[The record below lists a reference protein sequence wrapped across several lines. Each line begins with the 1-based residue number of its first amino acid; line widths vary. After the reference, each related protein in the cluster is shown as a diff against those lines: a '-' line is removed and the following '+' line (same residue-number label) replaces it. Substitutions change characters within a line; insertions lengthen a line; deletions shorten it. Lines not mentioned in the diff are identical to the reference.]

1 MVLMKQSLELAPA
14 PAAAMIR
21 ALLAATLLVGGSA
34 ALAQEPTNC
43 TPIHFATGQS
53 SATVRGS
60 VGSSD
65 EPIPCY
71 TLATGKG
78 QTATFKF
85 TKTNGNMA
93 FSIYGLVDDRDS
105 YSFTAEAKTYKF
117 IVFQT
122 LRSTPAP
129 FALMVSVK

>member
-1 MVLMKQSLELAPA
+1 M
-14 PAAAMIR
+14 
-21 ALLAATLLVGGSA
+21 
-34 ALAQEPTNC
+34 
-43 TPIHFATGQS
+43 
-53 SATVRGS
+53 
-60 VGSSD
+60 D
-65 EPIPCY
+65 
-71 TLATGKG
+71 
-78 QTATFKF
+78 
-85 TKTNGNMA
+85 